1 MHPNPVHRQATPE
14 RNLEFARERGFGV
27 LAVGNGEA
35 DAPLLSHIPFI
46 VTDDGAA
53 VHAHLVRA
61 NPIARLLA
69 AGERPAV
76 LAVNGPDGYVS
87 PDWYGPEPD
96 QVPTWNY
103 VAVHLR
109 GTLRLRSEEALRP
122 HLDALSARFEE
133 ELRPK
138 PPWRTSKVSADR
150 LASMMRAIV
159 PVELDVETL
168 DGTWKLN
175 RNKSDEVRQAGRGAL
190 RNRRL
195 RTGGRR
201 PFRAHAGPAGEGVRP
216 ASEAPPRTDDAL
228 LRARASCPRG
238 PWWDFGPPR
247 AGSPRSGEAGAPT

>member
-1 MHPNPVHRQATPE
+1 MHPNPVHRPASPE
-14 RNLEFARERGFGV
+14 RNLAFAKERGFGV

-46 VTDDGAA
+46 VAEDGAA

-61 NPIARLLA
+61 NPIVRLLA

-76 LAVNGPDGYVS
+76 LAVSGPDGYVS
-87 PDWYGPEPD
+87 PDWYGAEPD

-109 GTLRLRSEEALRP
+109 GTLRLRPEVALRP

-133 ELRPK
+133 ALRPK
-138 PPWRTSKVSADR
+138 PPWRTSKVAPDR

-159 PVELDVETL
+159 PIELTVETV

-175 RNKSDEVRQAGRGAL
+175 RNKPDEVRLRAAEHMGA
-190 RNRRL
+190 
-195 RTGGRR
+195 
-201 PFRAHAGPAGEGVRP
+201 EGFGQ
-216 ASEAPPRTDDAL
+216 ETAL
-228 LRARASCPRG
+228 LAALMRS
-238 PWWDFGPPR
+238 PP
-247 AGSPRSGEAGAPT
+247 GAE